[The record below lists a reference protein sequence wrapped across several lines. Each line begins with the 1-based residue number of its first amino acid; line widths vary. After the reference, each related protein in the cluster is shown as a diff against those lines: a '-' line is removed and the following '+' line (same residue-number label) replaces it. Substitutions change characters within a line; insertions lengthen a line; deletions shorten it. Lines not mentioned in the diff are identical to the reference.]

1 MRTTGESMDNIE
13 QLQVVVK
20 EVQAARQQLANLRA
34 QVLELETTVESVKNQ
49 PEDLA
54 LHQQMGGVMVEV
66 HDRPGLLKDLEE
78 TLVSLKEHL
87 ERFSDREAEL
97 LSTYNQLKQMLAGT
111 ENA

>member
-1 MRTTGESMDNIE
+1 MDNIE

-66 HDRPGLLKDLEE
+66 HDRPGLVKDLEE

-87 ERFSDREAEL
+87 ERFTDREAEL

>member
-66 HDRPGLLKDLEE
+66 YDRPGLLKDLEE

-87 ERFSDREAEL
+87 ERFTDREAEL

>member
-1 MRTTGESMDNIE
+1 
-13 QLQVVVK
+13 
-20 EVQAARQQLANLRA
+20 
-34 QVLELETTVESVKNQ
+34 
-49 PEDLA
+49 
-54 LHQQMGGVMVEV
+54 MGGVMVEV

-87 ERFSDREAEL
+87 ERFTDREAEL

>member
-66 HDRPGLLKDLEE
+66 HDRPGLVKDLEE

-87 ERFSDREAEL
+87 ERFTDREAEL

>member
-1 MRTTGESMDNIE
+1 MRDTGESMENME
-13 QLQVVVK
+13 QVQVVVN
-20 EVQAARQQLANLRA
+20 EVQSARQQLANLRA

-66 HDRPGLLKDLEE
+66 
-78 TLVSLKEHL
+78 
-87 ERFSDREAEL
+87 SDREALVSEL
-97 LSTYNQLKQMLAGT
+97 EQTLTALREHLGRFTEREAELMSTYDQLKQMLAES

>member
-1 MRTTGESMDNIE
+1 MSTTGESMDNIE

-20 EVQAARQQLANLRA
+20 EVQASRQQLANLRA

-87 ERFSDREAEL
+87 ERFTDREAEL